1 VNFDAQ
7 QNCKIYL
14 KNSYFCIKKAQM
26 SLLKIQNLHK
36 SFQSKKAVNNISL
49 TIEKGEILAILGE
62 SGSGKTT
69 LLHLIAALYE
79 PDSGTDSGTLTLDNE
94 RITPPSEK
102 LIAGH
107 PDIKLVR
114 QDYGLFPNMS
124 IRENIAY
131 ELRYYEENYRNKR
144 IDKLLKISGLQKVQ
158 THLPRQVSGGEQQRA
173 VIVKAIAEQPKLLLL
188 DEPFSHLDALNKR
201 KLKQEILHIIKEE
214 GVTCIF
220 VTHDVSDAY
229 GMADRLAI
237 MRKGKILQIGNPEY
251 IYQNPDNQ
259 YVAEIT
265 GEVQNVECR
274 VMSEK
279 LSVSETLYT
288 LHSTLYT
295 IIRPQQIRISETS
308 DIKAMVESIKF
319 LGAYYEVMLKIDDLT
334 LKMYSFDK
342 INVGEEIGIEIK
354 PLS

>member
-1 VNFDAQ
+1 
-7 QNCKIYL
+7 
-14 KNSYFCIKKAQM
+14 M
-26 SLLKIQNLHK
+26 SLLKIQNLYK
-36 SFQSKKAVNNISL
+36 SFNQKKAVNNISL
-49 TIEKGEILAILGE
+49 SLEKGEILAILGE

-79 PDSGTDSGTLTLDNE
+79 PDSGTLMLDNE

-124 IRENIAY
+124 LRENIAY
-131 ELRYYEENYRNKR
+131 ELRYYEEKYRNKR
-144 IDKLLKISGLQKVQ
+144 IDKLLKISGLTRVQKN
-158 THLPRQVSGGEQQRA
+158 LPRQVSGGEQQRA
-173 VIVKAIAEQPKLLLL
+173 VIVKSIAEQPKLLLL

-220 VTHDVSDAY
+220 VTHDVADAY

-237 MRKGKILQIGNPEY
+237 MRKGKILQMGNPEY

-265 GEVQNVECR
+265 GELSNVEFL
-274 VMSEK
+274 MLNAELNSQFIIK
-279 LSVSETLYT
+279 
-288 LHSTLYT
+288 HSTFNIHL
-295 IIRPQQIRISETS
+295 RPSQIRISETS

-319 LGAYYEVMLKIDDLT
+319 LGTYYEVILKIDDLT

-342 INVGEEIGIEIK
+342 IQVGDTVGIEIK
-354 PLS
+354 SLS